1 MPPLHVFRDTELESQ
16 NSTTTVSMRRATDM
30 IMKSKT
36 AESIERDIIESC
48 NWKHLRNKIP
58 AAQTE
63 FQFDARVS
71 DTLIVYSLIDKNKGL
86 KEYIYT
92 CIVRPCKMLES
103 HGKVQVTWC
112 E

>member
-30 IMKSKT
+30 IMKAKT
-36 AESIERDIIESC
+36 AETIESC
-48 NWKHLRNKIP
+48 NWKHLRNKIL

-71 DTLIVYSLIDKNKGL
+71 DTLIV
-86 KEYIYT
+86 
-92 CIVRPCKMLES
+92 
-103 HGKVQVTWC
+103 
-112 E
+112 